1 MTQPIVRRGS
11 RLRKNGNWTNEQ
23 LSSTI
28 AIHDNGMSMKKASDK
43 FNIPYSSFR
52 EHCYE
57 VRKSRI
63 KGVPGVLTTWK
74 EQQLSQWLITMVD
87 CGYGLSPTAIR
98 MKVSEITMSKPTPFR
113 EGIPGGG

>member
-1 MTQPIVRRGS
+1 M
-11 RLRKNGNWTNEQ
+11 RKNENWTNEQ
-23 LSSTI
+23 LSSAI
-28 AIHDNGMSMKKASDK
+28 AAHDNGMSMKKASEQ
-43 FNIPYSSFR
+43 FNISYSSFR
-52 EHCYE
+52 EHCYG
-57 VRKSRI
+57 VRKSR
-63 KGVPGVLTTWK
+63 KMGVPGVLIAGE